1 MEAWVT
7 DTGSANWARIW
18 DFGNSSGGEDL
29 QGGGLQYIFLSLPSG
44 FGNLRGS
51 HRGSG
56 AEQTVE
62 WVGGRPPVG
71 QPSHIVWTED
81 GSFHIGKLFVDGLL
95 VGINT
100 NFQASPRDLG
110 PTVNDWLGRS
120 QFNDPSF
127 TGSIDEFRIYNGP
140 LTALQVALDSAAGPD
155 SLGTNNPGTL
165 QSVHL
170 TLGTNQVVFGG
181 LPSQVLLVGD
191 FQNVTNV
198 NLTSVDGTAFQS
210 STPGVLTVNSNGLLT
225 ANALGTATLTGSY
238 GGKTATLSITTVTP
252 PGHTEPV
259 LVHRYSFSETPGST
273 TVKDSVGSADGTI
286 VGTGAVFDGNGQL
299 VLPGGTSSSADPS
312 VIAAY
317 VDLPNH
323 IINVLTN
330 ATFEAWV
337 TWQGSGPWQRI
348 FDFGTSLSGEDV
360 STGNGNYIFLTPQG
374 DVNLHYSARDPVT
387 GAEPAPL
394 NGPGPM
400 LTNTE
405 ILVTVVYEYTANVAR
420 LYTNGVLLAAG
431 PAPVAL
437 TGIDDVNNWL
447 GRSQWPDALL
457 QVKYDEFMI
466 RDGALLPDQVAAD

>member
-1 MEAWVT
+1 
-7 DTGSANWARIW
+7 
-18 DFGNSSGGEDL
+18 
-29 QGGGLQYIFLSLPSG
+29 
-44 FGNLRGS
+44 
-51 HRGSG
+51 
-56 AEQTVE
+56 
-62 WVGGRPPVG
+62 
-71 QPSHIVWTED
+71 
-81 GSFHIGKLFVDGLL
+81 
-95 VGINT
+95 
-100 NFQASPRDLG
+100 
-110 PTVNDWLGRS
+110 
-120 QFNDPSF
+120 
-127 TGSIDEFRIYNGP
+127 
-140 LTALQVALDSAAGPD
+140 
-155 SLGTNNPGTL
+155 
-165 QSVHL
+165 
-170 TLGTNQVVFGG
+170 

-238 GGKTATLSITTVTP
+238 GGKTGTLSITTVTP

-273 TVKDSVGSADGTI
+273 TVKDSVGNADGTI

-400 LTNTE
+400 ITNTE
-405 ILVTVVYEYTANVAR
+405 ILITAVYDYTANVAR
-420 LYTNGVLLAAG
+420 LYTNAVLVASG
-431 PAPVAL
+431 QAPVAL

-447 GRSQWPDALL
+447 GRSQWPDALF
-457 QVKYDEFMI
+457 QGKYNEFRI
-466 RDGALLPDQVAAD
+466 WDGALLPDQVAADYAAGPDSVGPSGSGPKLTVSQTDNASLVSSWPANEPGFTLQGTGQLGSNAQWTPVSATPVVVNGQNTVTLPANQSAEFFRLIK